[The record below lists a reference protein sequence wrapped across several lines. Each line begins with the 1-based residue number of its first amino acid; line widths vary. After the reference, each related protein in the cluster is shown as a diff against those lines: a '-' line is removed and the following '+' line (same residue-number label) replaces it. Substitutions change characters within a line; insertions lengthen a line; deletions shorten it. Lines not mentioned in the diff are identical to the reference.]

1 MKFSESWLRSFVNPA
16 LSSAELCHALT
27 MAGLEVEHSEPAA
40 PPFEGVV
47 TGEIKSF
54 EKHPNADRLNV
65 CKVDIGAAGSVLLNI
80 VCGAPNVAVGMK
92 VPCALVGAQ
101 LPPGADGKRF
111 EIKRASMRG
120 VESEGMLCSAREL
133 GMSDDHAGLLPLP
146 GDAPNGAN
154 VRAVL
159 DLDDHVITIKLTPN
173 RADALSVHG
182 IAREVAALT
191 GAPLTV
197 PSCAPVAATIDERL
211 PVVVHAKDLCGRF
224 SGRLVKGVN
233 ARALTPQWM
242 KDRLERSGQRSISAL
257 VDISN
262 YIMLELGRPSHIFD
276 AGNIKGSQ
284 LDVRWGVK
292 GEQLTLLN
300 GQTVEVD
307 ESVGVIADAGGI
319 EALAGIMGGDA
330 TAVSLDTTQ
339 IFIEAAFWWPE
350 SIQGRARRFNFTTE
364 AGHRFERGVD
374 FSTTVEHIERI
385 TALVIDI
392 CGGQPGPVDD
402 QILALPQR
410 APLRM
415 RGERCHKV
423 MGVALDKADMLDV
436 FTRLAL
442 PVRDLGD
449 TLEVTPPPHRFDLVI
464 EEDLIEEVARIY
476 GFNRIPAHPPK
487 TSAAMRIDAETQRS
501 LVSLKQLMAARDFQE
516 VINYSFV
523 DETWERDLSGN
534 TDPIRVLNPI
544 ASQMGVMRS
553 SLFGGLIANLAY
565 NLNRKQSRVRGFEVG
580 AVFRRDTAVTDGP
593 LSIAGFSQPRM
604 LGAIACGP
612 AAPEQWGVKT
622 RPVDF
627 FDIKGDLE
635 ALIAPLHATF
645 EAAPHPALHPGRSA
659 RIRIDGVAAGFI
671 GELHPRWVQ
680 SHGLSSA
687 PILFEIDLALVA
699 NAPQRVHVE
708 VSKFPP
714 VLRDISLALPAHTP
728 VADLLDTLWQAAG
741 AAVTAVQLFDH
752 YRPERPP
759 ADPSSGTQA
768 SLAETEKSLAFR
780 VVMQDTQKTLTDAQA
795 DETIQRM
802 VAAAQQKHQARL
814 RA

>member
-16 LSSAELCHALT
+16 LSSTELCHALT
-27 MAGLEVEHSEPAA
+27 MAGLEVEQAEPAA

-65 CKVDIGAAGSVLLNI
+65 CKVDIGAADNVLLNI

-101 LPPGADGKRF
+101 LPPGADSKRF

-133 GMSDDHAGLLPLP
+133 GMSDDHSGLLPLP
-146 GDAPNGAN
+146 GSTANGTN
-154 VRAVL
+154 VRTVL
-159 DLDDHVITIKLTPN
+159 DLDDHVITVKLTPN

-191 GAPLTV
+191 GAQLTL
-197 PSCAPVAATIDERL
+197 PSCTPVAATINDRL
-211 PVVVHAKDLCGRF
+211 PVVVHARDLCGRF

-233 ARALTPQWM
+233 AKAATPQWI
-242 KDRLERSGQRSISAL
+242 KDRLERSGQRPISAL

-276 AGNIKGSQ
+276 ADKIKGDQ
-284 LDVRWGVK
+284 IHVRWGVK

-300 GQTVEVD
+300 GQSIEVD
-307 ESVGVIADAGGI
+307 EAVGVIADAGGV

-330 TAVSLDTTQ
+330 TAVSLDTTN

-402 QILALPQR
+402 QILALPVR

-415 RGERCHKV
+415 RVERCRKV
-423 MGVALDKADMLDV
+423 IGVALDKGDMLDV
-436 FTRLAL
+436 FKRLAL
-442 PVRDLGD
+442 PVRDLGEI
-449 TLEVTPPPHRFDLVI
+449 LEVTPPPYRFDLVI

-476 GFNRIPAHPPK
+476 GFDKIPAHPPN
-487 TSAAMRIDAETQRS
+487 TSAAMQMGRETQRP
-501 LVSLKQLMAARDFQE
+501 LISLKQLMAARDFQE

-523 DETWERDLSGN
+523 DEAWERDLAGN

-553 SLFGGLIANLAY
+553 SLFGGLIANVVY
-565 NLNRKQSRVRGFEVG
+565 NVNRKQSRVRGFEVG
-580 AVFRRDTAVTDGP
+580 GVFRRDAAVSDGP

-604 LGAIACGP
+604 LGAVACGP
-612 AAPEQWGVKT
+612 ASAEQWGVKT

-627 FDIKGDLE
+627 FDLKGDLE
-635 ALIAPLHATF
+635 ALLAPSYAVF

-659 RIRIDGVAAGFI
+659 RIRIDGAPAGYI

-680 SHGLSSA
+680 SNGLPSA
-687 PILFEIDLALVA
+687 PILFEIVLAGSA
-699 NAPQRVHVE
+699 NE
-708 VSKFPP
+708 
-714 VLRDISLALPAHTP
+714 ISRNT
-728 VADLLDTLWQAAG
+728 G
-741 AAVTAVQLFDH
+741 GNF
-752 YRPERPP
+752 
-759 ADPSSGTQA
+759 
-768 SLAETEKSLAFR
+768 ETS
-780 VVMQDTQKTLTDAQA
+780 
-795 DETIQRM
+795 
-802 VAAAQQKHQARL
+802 
-814 RA
+814 